1 MNDTTITPTIWKVS
15 HGLGTRHKIFKDKFD
30 EYLRDHIVSVGD
42 DRDPQTG
49 EGDYQA
55 DYFEKKAKKG
65 DYFYLR
71 RGGSG
76 IYVLGRFTS
85 ESRRYLEG
93 LDDKGDEIW
102 WLQRD
107 YEVVK
112 ESFDI
117 SKPNVPSKKLWAP
130 SGYSTFSFVP
140 TEDLSEF
147 EQIVLQPYFGLSLK
161 DLSME
166 LKVDTD
172 EFVNSTKELL
182 LSNHNLILHGAP
194 GTGKTFLAKAI
205 ATELNASTAFVQFH
219 PSYDYTDFV
228 EGLRP
233 IVSENQSNT
242 VGFALVDGIFKKFC
256 SNAID
261 HPERNFVFI
270 IDEIN
275 RADVSKVFGELFY
288 CLDPDYRVDVNHF
301 SYAKDKSVIT
311 QYSNMVKTP
320 NEFDKK
326 IGFNNTFG
334 RFFIPSNVYII
345 GTMNDIDRS
354 VESFDFAF
362 RRRFTFVDVKPKARE
377 SMLASD
383 DKELNALYEKAK
395 VKMNALNNSLQ
406 SPDEKH
412 PNLSPAYFIGPAYFK
427 KLERYAGNKEPFEL
441 LWKYHLE
448 GLLQEYLRGK
458 DDSKDILDK
467 LKEDYDKA

>member
-1 MNDTTITPTIWKVS
+1 MN
-15 HGLGTRHKIFKDKFD
+15 
-30 EYLRDHIVSVGD
+30 
-42 DRDPQTG
+42 
-49 EGDYQA
+49 
-55 DYFEKKAKKG
+55 
-65 DYFYLR
+65 
-71 RGGSG
+71 
-76 IYVLGRFTS
+76 
-85 ESRRYLEG
+85 
-93 LDDKGDEIW
+93 
-102 WLQRD
+102 
-107 YEVVK
+107 
-112 ESFDI
+112 
-117 SKPNVPSKKLWAP
+117 
-130 SGYSTFSFVP
+130 
-140 TEDLSEF
+140 
-147 EQIVLQPYFGLSLK
+147 SL
-161 DLSME
+161 
-166 LKVDTD
+166 V
-172 EFVNSTKELL
+172 KELL
-182 LSNHNLILHGAP
+182 LNNHNLILHGAP
-194 GTGKTFLAKAI
+194 GTGKTYLAKQI
-205 ATELNASTAFVQFH
+205 ASELDAEAELVQFH

-233 IVSENQSNT
+233 VVSDTQSNT
-242 VGFALVDGIFKKFC
+242 VGFELVDGIFKKFC